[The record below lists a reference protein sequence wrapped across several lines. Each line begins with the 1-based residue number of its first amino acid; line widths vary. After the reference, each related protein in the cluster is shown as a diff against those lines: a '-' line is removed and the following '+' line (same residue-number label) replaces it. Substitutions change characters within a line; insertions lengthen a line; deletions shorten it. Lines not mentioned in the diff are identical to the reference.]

1 MSSDVLRTY
10 LTQAAAATEL
20 LRQATVAIED
30 RRFYQH
36 GGVDYEGLL
45 RAALKDVFDGG
56 GIQGGSTLT
65 MQLVTNVYLPTDHQQ
80 GSTTS
85 STRSSRRSSPTSSKP
100 GARKDWIL
108 TQYLND
114 VPYGT
119 TYGQTAIGV
128 GGRVADVL
136 RQAGAEA
143 RSGAD
148 ARCSP
153 ACRRRRP
160 TTTRS

>member
-10 LTQAAAATEL
+10 LTQAQQPDY

-30 RRFYQH
+30 RRFFQH
-36 GGVDYEGLL
+36 GGVDYEALL
-45 RAALKDVFDGG
+45 RAALRDVFEGG

-65 MQLVTNVYLPTDHQQ
+65 MQLVTNVYLPTDLSQ
-80 GSTTS
+80 
-85 STRSSRRSSPTSSKP
+85 
-100 GARKDWIL
+100 GARPQVQDRPGKLANELEAKHSKEWIL

-128 GGRVADVL
+128 GRRVGDVL
-136 RQAGAEA
+136 RQAGGQA
-143 RSGAD
+143 RPRAD
-148 ARCSP
+148 VRCSP
-153 ACRRRRP
+153 VCRRRRP